1 VLNEEHRRL
10 IRSSLGLLA
19 RALEPHPIP
28 SAGPPAERPAP
39 IEPPRVSP
47 PPTIPAVAEPVRT
60 EPAAAAPPRPEP
72 IEPQIEP
79 QLATPASRFFR
90 ELPWSARETV
100 APVAAAPRTALF
112 EPVQADVSV
121 PLAENPRR
129 IEAETPAQ
137 SFFRDVPRSHRAEA
151 KEALPEASAVPAP
164 APEPV
169 PEAPRPLAGSYF
181 QSVFQRQPA
190 PVQVPSAAR
199 AGTGIL
205 VKEAARAEP
214 AASYFGG
221 LPWHPVAAPPPVGET
236 EPPLGLGAAIMQAAT
251 RSALQSAERLAAA
264 QRERP
269 SVSATAYFGALPW
282 RSAAA
287 PEKP

>member
-1 VLNEEHRRL
+1 MLNDEHRRL

-28 SAGPPAERPAP
+28 SAEPPAERPAP

-47 PPTIPAVAEPVRT
+47 PPPIPAVAEPVRT
-60 EPAAAAPPRPEP
+60 EPAVAAPPRPEP
-72 IEPQIEP
+72 IESQSAP
-79 QLATPASRFFR
+79 LKYAAPASRFFR

-100 APVAAAPRTALF
+100 APIAAAPRTAALK
-112 EPVQADVSV
+112 PVQADISM
-121 PLAENPRR
+121 PLAESPRR
-129 IEAETPAQ
+129 VEAETSAQ
-137 SFFRDVPRSHRAEA
+137 SYFRNMPWSHRAEA
-151 KEALPEASAVPAP
+151 REAMPEASVADAP

-169 PEAPRPLAGSYF
+169 PETPPPLAGSYF
-181 QSVFQRQPA
+181 QSVFQRHPA
-190 PVQVPSAAR
+190 PVQAPSAAG
-199 AGTGIL
+199 AGTP
-205 VKEAARAEP
+205 VKGGARTEP
-214 AASYFGG
+214 AASYFSG
-221 LPWHPVAAPPPVGET
+221 LPWHPVAVPPPVGET

-264 QRERP
+264 RRVRP
-269 SVSATAYFGALPW
+269 SVPATAYFGALPW